1 MVICDRALIERAAS
15 PMNSKFKQLLPVL
28 FCLMVFS
35 APLMGQ
41 LPKFP
46 IGSTQAEVKTTGET
60 QDDKKVRLEQ
70 WLKETRAAFAR
81 VNEADADTQL
91 PIGIDD
97 SEAAEHR
104 RNLEQTILGINRY
117 LKAVDAMPDARK
129 GLEAAREADAEW
141 TGFSEKP
148 PYSIL
153 LLDQLVNQQDA
164 LREKAASYV
173 SSLALFDRTLSEIQQ
188 EGRAVEEST
197 RKASADAEQES
208 GDGGVTK
215 WRLTAERAKSRLLSV
230 RATFLQANVA
240 LLQDQAE
247 TAKIQSSL
255 LNRQVTIIRKN
266 VDFSD
271 KDLAKVTQAATD
283 RQTTLRK
290 EISVIIKSNQAATQA
305 KASMQTVV
313 DKLEK
318 ETQAGTP
325 IEHTPE
331 LSLARVKMESKE
343 TRVDSFQ
350 HILET
355 LESLDQ
361 LDSYVPDIYQKRRV
375 LLKSI
380 DKAARAA
387 ASQSLR
393 SALVRLTAW
402 ETVIENDL
410 AAVDADIRNQESRA
424 NSMPAGDPRLL
435 PLSDVRVALW
445 DKQAVIQ
452 RVSQAVSAQRRMVQR
467 WIDDFDQAYV
477 EKPLFEKISDVTASS
492 WDAIKSIWHF
502 EVFQYDDTVML
513 GGVPSTEKRG
523 VSLGKFA
530 IAILSFCVA
539 YFIATRI
546 NNRLRNL
553 VIRHGHIAEAQA
565 KTLGNWLMI
574 VVGFLLAVGTLH
586 FLKIPLTVFAFFGGA
601 LAIGLGFGTQT
612 LIKNFISGI
621 IVLFE
626 RKIRVGD
633 VVDIGGTEGTIV
645 EINTRSSVIRGVDGR
660 ESLVPNSVF
669 LENTITN
676 LTLSNRSLRR
686 AITVGVAY
694 GSSPQQVISI
704 LTECAERHGLIH
716 KVPPPLV
723 VFQDFGDNALLFKLY
738 VWVALDAKTNP
749 ELVESDLRMMI
760 EKQFGETGIGFPFP
774 QRDMHLKTGSPLQIE
789 WTPPAATSHE

>member
-1 MVICDRALIERAAS
+1 
-15 PMNSKFKQLLPVL
+15 
-28 FCLMVFS
+28 
-35 APLMGQ
+35 MGQ
-41 LPKFP
+41 IPELPMS
-46 IGSTQAEVKTTGET
+46 STPAEAKTTGET
-60 QDDKKVRLEQ
+60 QDEKKARLEQ
-70 WLKETRAAFAR
+70 WLKETRAAFVR
-81 VNEADADTQL
+81 VNEPEAETQL
-91 PIGIDD
+91 PVGVDA
-97 SEAAEHR
+97 SELAEHR

-117 LKAVDAMPDARK
+117 LKVADAMPDARK
-129 GLEAAREADAEW
+129 GLEAARDADTAW
-141 TGFSEKP
+141 TGFPEKP

-164 LREKAASYV
+164 LREKVASYV
-173 SSLALFDRTLSEIQQ
+173 SSLALFDRTLSDIQQ
-188 EGRAVEEST
+188 EGRTAGESS
-197 RKASADAEQES
+197 RKASADAEQDS
-208 GDGGVTK
+208 GDGGATK
-215 WRLTAERAKSRLLSV
+215 WRLAAERAKSRLLSV

-247 TAKIQSSL
+247 AAKIQLSL
-255 LNRQVTIIRKN
+255 LERQIAIIRKK

-271 KDLAKVTQAATD
+271 KDLAKVTQAAAD
-283 RQTTLRK
+283 RQAALRK
-290 EISVIIKSNQAATQA
+290 EITGIIKSNQEATLA
-305 KASMQTVV
+305 KARMQAAV

-318 ETQAGTP
+318 ETPTGTP
-325 IEHTPE
+325 IDNSPE
-331 LSLARVKMESKE
+331 LALTRVKMESKE

-361 LDSYVPDIYQKRRV
+361 LDSYVPEIYQKRRM
-375 LLKSI
+375 LLQSS
-380 DKAARAA
+380 DKVARAA
-387 ASQSLR
+387 AMQSLR

-402 ETVIENDL
+402 ETVIGNDL

-424 NSMPAGDPRLL
+424 NSMPAGDPRLV

-467 WIDDFDQAYV
+467 WIDEFDKADV
-477 EKPLFEKISDVTASS
+477 EKPLSEKISDATTSS
-492 WDAIKSIWHF
+492 WDSIKNVWHF

-513 GGVPSTEKRG
+513 GGVPITEKRG
-523 VSLGKFA
+523 VSLGKFV
-530 IAILSFCVA
+530 IAILAFCVA

-546 NNRLRNL
+546 NNRLRSL
-553 VIRHGHIAEAQA
+553 VVRHGRIAEPQA

-633 VVDIGGTEGTIV
+633 VVDIGGTTGTVV
-645 EINTRSSVIRGVDGR
+645 EINTRSSVVSSPDGR
-660 ESLVPNSVF
+660 EALVPNSVF
-669 LENTITN
+669 LENTVTN

-694 GSSPQQVISI
+694 GSSPQQVIAI

-716 KVPPPLV
+716 KDPPPLV
-723 VFQDFGDNALLFKLY
+723 IFQDFGENALLFKLY

-760 EKQFGETGIGFPFP
+760 EKQFGEAGIEFPFP
-774 QRDMHLKTGSPLQIE
+774 QRDMNLKTGSPLQIE
-789 WTPPAATSHE
+789 WVNKPAE

>member
-1 MVICDRALIERAAS
+1 MIS
-15 PMNSKFKQLLPVL
+15 QSKRFLPVL
-28 FCLMVFS
+28 FGLLAS
-35 APLMGQ
+35 AAPLMGQ
-41 LPKFP
+41 IPKLPILPAPVELKS
-46 IGSTQAEVKTTGET
+46 GGET
-60 QDDKKVRLEQ
+60 PEEKTARLEQ
-70 WLKETRAAFAR
+70 WLKETKAAFTR
-81 VNEADADTQL
+81 VNEPDAEAQL
-91 PIGIDD
+91 PVGIDG
-97 SEAAEHR
+97 SELADHR

-117 LKAVDAMPDARK
+117 LKVVNAMPDARK
-129 GLEAAREADAEW
+129 SLEAARDANARWRE
-141 TGFSEKP
+141 FPEKP
-148 PYSIL
+148 PFSIL

-173 SSLALFDRTLSEIQQ
+173 SSLALFDRTLAEIQQ
-188 EGRAVEEST
+188 EGRAAEESS
-197 RKASADAEQES
+197 RIASAENDA
-208 GDGGVTK
+208 GDGGAAS
-215 WRLTAERAKSRLLSV
+215 WRLVAERAKSRLLSV
-230 RATFLQANVA
+230 RATYLQANVA
-240 LLQDQAE
+240 LLQDQAD
-247 TAKIQSSL
+247 TAKLQLSQL
-255 LNRQVTIIRKN
+255 DRQIAMVRKN
-266 VDFSD
+266 VEFSD
-271 KDLAKVTQAATD
+271 EDLAKVTQAAAD
-283 RQTTLRK
+283 RQAALRK
-290 EISVIIKSNQAATQA
+290 EIAGIIKSNQEATLA
-305 KASMQTVV
+305 KARMQTVV

-318 ETQAGTP
+318 ETPTGTP
-325 IEHTPE
+325 IENSPE
-331 LSLARVKMESKE
+331 LALARVKMESKE

-361 LDSYVPDIYQKRRV
+361 LDSYVPDIYQKRR
-375 LLKSI
+375 LLLQSAEKS
-380 DKAARAA
+380 ARAA
-387 ASQSLR
+387 ALKSLR

-402 ETVIENDL
+402 ETVIGNDL

-424 NSMPAGDPRLL
+424 NSMPAGDPRLV

-467 WIDDFDQAYV
+467 WIDDFDKAYV
-477 EKPLFEKISDVTASS
+477 EKPLSERFSDASATS
-492 WDAIKSIWHF
+492 WDSIKSIWHF
-502 EVFQYDDTVML
+502 EVFHYDDTVML
-513 GGVPSTEKRG
+513 GGVPITKKRG
-523 VSLGKFA
+523 VSLGKFV

-553 VIRHGHIAEAQA
+553 VVRHGRIADAQA

-633 VVDIGGTEGTIV
+633 VVDIGGTAGTVV
-645 EINTRSSVIRGVDGR
+645 EINTRSSVVRGPDGR

-676 LTLSNRSLRR
+676 LTLSNRTLRR

-694 GSSPQQVISI
+694 GSSPQQVITI

-716 KVPPPLV
+716 KDPPPLV
-723 VFQDFGDNALLFKLY
+723 IFQDFGDNALLFKLY
-738 VWVALDAKTNP
+738 VWVALDGKTNP

-760 EKQFGETGIGFPFP
+760 EKRFGEASIGFPFP
-774 QRDMHLKTGSPLQIE
+774 QRDMHLKTGSPLQIV
-789 WTPPAATSHE
+789 WTPPAATPDE